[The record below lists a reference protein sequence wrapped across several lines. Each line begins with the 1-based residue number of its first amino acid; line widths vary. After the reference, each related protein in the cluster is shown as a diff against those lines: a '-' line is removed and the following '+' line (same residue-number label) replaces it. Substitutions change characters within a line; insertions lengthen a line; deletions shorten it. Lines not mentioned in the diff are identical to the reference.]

1 MWQTLSHQGVTFP
14 PPYEPHGVKML
25 YNGVPVNLS
34 PAEEEARAPSPP
46 LSRRSPALRQA
57 ATLFAGMKGTD
68 YAGKKVF
75 VANFFKSFRTIL
87 SSANRQLIVEF
98 AKCNFDDIYNHV
110 EAEREKKKSLT
121 SEASRLLLSLLHSV
135 HPHSLSTAG
144 EEEAQD

>member
-1 MWQTLSHQGVTFP
+1 
-14 PPYEPHGVKML
+14 
-25 YNGVPVNLS
+25 
-34 PAEEEARAPSPP
+34 
-46 LSRRSPALRQA
+46 
-57 ATLFAGMKGTD
+57 MKGTD

-121 SEASRLLLSLLHSV
+121 SEVSPPSLPPVSSAP
-135 HPHSLSTAG
+135 PHSLGHRRRRSSRLTGMRQSCRTPRAP
-144 EEEAQD
+144 